1 MVNPSFAIINQLP
14 HNDAVEWPTNTW
26 PENLI
31 EIDDEKFRAIINY
44 TFSDNS
50 FDELGRT
57 NALLIIQDGSIV
69 HVTHK
74 SQYSDGCE
82 CHIGSDVTIG
92 HGCII
97 HACTIEDMALVGM
110 GSVILD
116 GSTISKKV
124 MIGAKSLVPSGKTL
138 ESGYLYMGSP
148 CKKIRPLKDGELEF
162 LKYSATHYVNTKNDF
177 LSQS

>member
-1 MVNPSFAIINQLP
+1 MIRKFKDFTPSIGKRVFVDTQATVIGDVCLWDDVSIWPQSVIRGDINPITIG
-14 HNDAVEWPTNTW
+14 
-26 PENLI
+26 
-31 EIDDEKFRAIINY
+31 K
-44 TFSDNS
+44 
-50 FDELGRT
+50 RT
-57 NALLIIQDGSIV
+57 NIQDGSIV

-82 CHIGSDVTIG
+82 CHIESDVTIW

-116 GSTISKKV
+116 GTTISKKV
-124 MIGAKSLVPSGKTL
+124 IIGAKSLVPSGKTL

-148 CKKIRPLKDGELEF
+148 CKKIRPLKDSELEF

-177 LSQS
+177 LGQS

>member
-1 MVNPSFAIINQLP
+1 MIRKFKDFTPSIGKRVFVDIQATVIGDVCLGDDVSIWPQSVIRGDINPITIG
-14 HNDAVEWPTNTW
+14 
-26 PENLI
+26 
-31 EIDDEKFRAIINY
+31 K
-44 TFSDNS
+44 
-50 FDELGRT
+50 RT
-57 NALLIIQDGSIV
+57 NIQDGSIV

-116 GSTISKKV
+116 GTTISKKV
-124 MIGAKSLVPSGKTL
+124 IIGAKSLVPSGMTL

-148 CKKIRPLKDGELEF
+148 CKKIRPLKDDELEF

>member
-1 MVNPSFAIINQLP
+1 MIRKFKDFTPSIGKRVFVDTQATVIGDVCLGDDVSIWPQSVIRGDINPITIG
-14 HNDAVEWPTNTW
+14 
-26 PENLI
+26 
-31 EIDDEKFRAIINY
+31 K
-44 TFSDNS
+44 
-50 FDELGRT
+50 RT
-57 NALLIIQDGSIV
+57 NIQDGSIV
-69 HVTHK
+69 HVTHN
-74 SQYSDGCE
+74 SQYSDGYE

-116 GSTISKKV
+116 GTTISKKV
-124 MIGAKSLVPSGKTL
+124 IIGAKSLVPSGKTL

-177 LSQS
+177 LSHS

>member
-1 MVNPSFAIINQLP
+1 MIRKFKDFTPSIGKRVFVDIQATVIGDVCLGDDVSIWPQSVIRGDINPITIG
-14 HNDAVEWPTNTW
+14 
-26 PENLI
+26 
-31 EIDDEKFRAIINY
+31 K
-44 TFSDNS
+44 
-50 FDELGRT
+50 RT
-57 NALLIIQDGSIV
+57 NIQDGSIV

-116 GSTISKKV
+116 GTTVSKKV
-124 MIGAKSLVPSGKTL
+124 IIGAKSLVPSGKTL

-148 CKKIRPLKDGELEF
+148 CKKIRPLKDDELEF

>member
-1 MVNPSFAIINQLP
+1 MIRKFKDFTPSIGKRVFVDTQATVIGDVYLGDDVSIWPQSVIRGDINPIT
-14 HNDAVEWPTNTW
+14 VG
-26 PENLI
+26 
-31 EIDDEKFRAIINY
+31 K
-44 TFSDNS
+44 
-50 FDELGRT
+50 RT
-57 NALLIIQDGSIV
+57 NIQDGSIV
-69 HVTHK
+69 HVTHN
-74 SQYSDGCE
+74 SQYSDGYE

-116 GSTISKKV
+116 GTTISKKV
-124 MIGAKSLVPSGKTL
+124 IIGAKSLVPSGKTL

-148 CKKIRPLKDGELEF
+148 CKKIRPLKDDELEF

-177 LSQS
+177 LSHS